1 MNTKYLFIYVNVSE
15 EDSESK
21 YVCYVLVLNHS
32 KINCEENTSPVKT
45 NKQTITHKITTN
57 AMLSMS

>member
-21 YVCYVLVLNHS
+21 YACT
-32 KINCEENTSPVKT
+32 CEENTSPVKT

>member
-1 MNTKYLFIYVNVSE
+1 MNVSE